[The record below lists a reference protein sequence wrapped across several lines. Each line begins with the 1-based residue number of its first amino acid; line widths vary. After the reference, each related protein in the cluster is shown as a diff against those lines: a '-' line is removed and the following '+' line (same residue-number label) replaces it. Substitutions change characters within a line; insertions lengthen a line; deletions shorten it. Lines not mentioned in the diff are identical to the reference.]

1 MNGMV
6 CCISGGKAFGDAG
19 KNRSVASIS
28 GSFMGDEYTE
38 SYFYCEPCGVYT
50 VEIYHDR
57 FLGEGSVFLKGP
69 VSKSEGDEKVR
80 LIGECLEPCDKKC
93 RCKAHMKYFDGC
105 LD

>member
-1 MNGMV
+1 MV
-6 CCISGGKAFGDAG
+6 CCTSCGKAFGDEG
-19 KNRSVASIS
+19 PNRNVASIS

-38 SYFYCEPCGVYT
+38 YYHYCEQCGVYT

-57 FLGEGSVFLKGP
+57 FLGESSVILKGP
-69 VSKSEGDEKVR
+69 VPKSEGDEKVR
-80 LIGECLEPCDKKC
+80 LIGECLEPWDKKC